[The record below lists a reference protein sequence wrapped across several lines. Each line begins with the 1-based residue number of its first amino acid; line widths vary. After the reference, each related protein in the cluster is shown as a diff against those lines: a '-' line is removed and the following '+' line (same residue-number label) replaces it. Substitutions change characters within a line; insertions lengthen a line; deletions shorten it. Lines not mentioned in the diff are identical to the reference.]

1 MCLLVRPINTINELY
16 LDYSRVKIAAAARQ
30 WLMSRICILRLGCN
44 DADVVRLARP

>member
-1 MCLLVRPINTINELY
+1 MCLLVRPINTTNKICLN
-16 LDYSRVKIAAAARQ
+16 YSRVKIAAAARQ